1 MKKVGI
7 FMYRMYRILD
17 FSDLR
22 DEVFGYLSEF
32 AASIG
37 EPYVERYLTETDIES
52 GITEAIRAVIQG
64 HEYHEQVDY
73 FDDCESVFLTVKTS
87 RDDFSTIETDED
99 GIMSIG
105 VQLDFRVVDEDIE
118 DVDCDAR
125 YNFKVLIKGVK

>member
-1 MKKVGI
+1 
-7 FMYRMYRILD
+7 MYRMYRIYD
-17 FSDLR
+17 FSDLK

-73 FDDCESVFLTVKTS
+73 FDNCESVFLMVKTS

-99 GIMSIG
+99 GTMSIG

>member
-32 AASIG
+32 AASVG

-52 GITEAIRAVIQG
+52 GIAEAIRAVIQG
-64 HEYHEQVDY
+64 HEYHEQIDY

-99 GIMSIG
+99 GIMNIG
-105 VQLDFRVVDEDIE
+105 VQLDFKVVDEDIE

-125 YNFKVLIKGVK
+125 YSFKVLIKGVK

>member
-1 MKKVGI
+1 
-7 FMYRMYRILD
+7 MYRMYRIYD
-17 FSDLR
+17 FSDLK

-125 YNFKVLIKGVK
+125 YNFTVLIKGVK

>member
-1 MKKVGI
+1 
-7 FMYRMYRILD
+7 MYRMYRIYD
-17 FSDLR
+17 FSDLK

-32 AASIG
+32 AASVG

-64 HEYHEQVDY
+64 HEYTEQIDY

-87 RDDFSTIETDED
+87 RDDFSTIETDEG

>member
-1 MKKVGI
+1 
-7 FMYRMYRILD
+7 MYRMYRIYD
-17 FSDLR
+17 FSDLK

-32 AASIG
+32 AASVG
-37 EPYVERYLTETDIES
+37 EPYVEGYLIGTDIES

-64 HEYHEQVDY
+64 HEYHEQIDY

-99 GIMSIG
+99 GTMSIG

-118 DVDCDAR
+118 DIDCSAR

>member
-1 MKKVGI
+1 
-7 FMYRMYRILD
+7 MYRMYRIYD
-17 FSDLR
+17 FNDLK

-37 EPYVERYLTETDIES
+37 EPYVARYLTGTDIES

-64 HEYHEQVDY
+64 HEYTEQIDY

-99 GIMSIG
+99 GTMSIG

-118 DVDCDAR
+118 YVDCDAR

>member
-32 AASIG
+32 AASVG
-37 EPYVERYLTETDIES
+37 EPYVEGYLIGTDIES

-99 GIMSIG
+99 GTMSIG

-125 YNFKVLIKGVK
+125 YNFNVLIKGVK

>member
-1 MKKVGI
+1 
-7 FMYRMYRILD
+7 MYRMYRILD

-32 AASIG
+32 ATSVG
-37 EPYVERYLTETDIES
+37 EPYVERYLIETDIES

-73 FDDCESVFLTVKTS
+73 FDDCESVQLTVKTS
-87 RDDFSTIETDED
+87 RDDFSTIETDVD
-99 GIMSIG
+99 GTMSIG
-105 VQLDFRVVDEDIE
+105 VRLDFKVVDEDIE
-118 DVDCDAR
+118 DVDCSAR

>member
-1 MKKVGI
+1 
-7 FMYRMYRILD
+7 MYRMYRIYD
-17 FSDLR
+17 FSDLK
-22 DEVFGYLSEF
+22 DEVFSYLSEF

-99 GIMSIG
+99 GMMSIG

>member
-1 MKKVGI
+1 
-7 FMYRMYRILD
+7 MYRMYRIYD
-17 FSDLR
+17 FSDLK

-37 EPYVERYLTETDIES
+37 EPYVEGYLIGTDIES

-99 GIMSIG
+99 GTMSIG
-105 VQLDFRVVDEDIE
+105 VQLDFRVVGEDIE
-118 DVDCDAR
+118 DIDCSAS
-125 YNFKVLIKGVK
+125 YNFRVLIKGVK

>member
-1 MKKVGI
+1 
-7 FMYRMYRILD
+7 MYRMYRIYD
-17 FSDLR
+17 FSDLK

-37 EPYVERYLTETDIES
+37 EPYVERYLTETDIEN

-118 DVDCDAR
+118 AVDCDAR

>member
-17 FSDLR
+17 FSDLK

-32 AASIG
+32 AASVG

-64 HEYHEQVDY
+64 HEYTEQIDY
-73 FDDCESVFLTVKTS
+73 FDDCESVLLTVKTT
-87 RDDFSTIETDED
+87 RNDFSTIETDED
-99 GIMSIG
+99 GKMSIG
-105 VQLDFRVVDEDIE
+105 VRLDFRVVDEDIE
-118 DVDCDAR
+118 DVDCDTR
-125 YNFKVLIKGVK
+125 YDFKVLIKGVK

>member
-1 MKKVGI
+1 
-7 FMYRMYRILD
+7 MYRMYRIYD
-17 FSDLR
+17 FSDLK

-105 VQLDFRVVDEDIE
+105 VQLDFKLVDEDIE

-125 YNFKVLIKGVK
+125 YNFRVLIKGVK

>member
-1 MKKVGI
+1 
-7 FMYRMYRILD
+7 MYRIYD
-17 FSDLR
+17 FSDLK

-37 EPYVERYLTETDIES
+37 EPYVERYLTETDIEN

-125 YNFKVLIKGVK
+125 YNFKVLIKGIK

>member
-1 MKKVGI
+1 MKKVGSI
-7 FMYRMYRILD
+7 MYRMYRIYD
-17 FSDLR
+17 FSDLK

-32 AASIG
+32 AASVG

-64 HEYHEQVDY
+64 HEYNEQIDY
-73 FDDCESVFLTVKTS
+73 FDDCESVLLTVKTT

-99 GIMSIG
+99 GMMNIG

-118 DVDCDAR
+118 DIDCSASYDFR
-125 YNFKVLIKGVK
+125 VLIKGVK

>member
-1 MKKVGI
+1 
-7 FMYRMYRILD
+7 MYRMYRIYD
-17 FSDLR
+17 FSDLK

-37 EPYVERYLTETDIES
+37 EPYVERYLTETAIES

>member
-1 MKKVGI
+1 
-7 FMYRMYRILD
+7 MYRMYRIYD
-17 FSDLR
+17 FSDLK

-37 EPYVERYLTETDIES
+37 EPYVERYLTKTDIES

>member
-1 MKKVGI
+1 MKKVGSI
-7 FMYRMYRILD
+7 MYRMYRIYD
-17 FSDLR
+17 FSDLK

-64 HEYHEQVDY
+64 HEHHEQVDY
-73 FDDCESVFLTVKTS
+73 FDNCESVFLTVKTS

-99 GIMSIG
+99 GTMSIG

>member
-1 MKKVGI
+1 
-7 FMYRMYRILD
+7 MYRMYRIYD
-17 FSDLR
+17 FSDLK

-37 EPYVERYLTETDIES
+37 EPYVERYLTETDIEN

-64 HEYHEQVDY
+64 HEYHEQVDD

>member
-1 MKKVGI
+1 
-7 FMYRMYRILD
+7 MYRMYRIYD